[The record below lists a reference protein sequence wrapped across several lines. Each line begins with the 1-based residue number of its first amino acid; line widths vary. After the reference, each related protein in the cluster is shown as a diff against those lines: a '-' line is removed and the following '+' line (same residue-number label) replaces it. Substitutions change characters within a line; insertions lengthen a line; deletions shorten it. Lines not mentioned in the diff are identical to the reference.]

1 MKRTRVGYSKSCNKS
16 PCLLVNSCKKS
27 PSFMF
32 FFSWISMTI
41 ITVHFGWFNGSIPMF
56 DAWISIL
63 CCWNH
68 GENNIFTRTMD
79 PQNLSPQW
87 KWQVPPK
94 RRDKERQHQL
104 HWNLCQWSSDPVEHN
119 PLGTVFSDKNHLYIL
134 GNYLEHI
141 HVLPY
146 SVSIFFSEITKQ
158 HDPISLSN

>member
-1 MKRTRVGYSKSCNKS
+1 MV
-16 PCLLVNSCKKS
+16 
-27 PSFMF
+27 F
-32 FFSWISMTI
+32 FLGSAWKLSQSI
-41 ITVHFGWFNGSIPMF
+41 FGRFNGSIPMF
-56 DAWISIL
+56 DAKRIPIL
-63 CCWNH
+63 CCWNQ

-79 PQNLSPQW
+79 PQNISPQW

-94 RRDKERQHQL
+94 RHDKERQHQL

-146 SVSIFFSEITKQ
+146 SVSIFLVNSPNDMTPYPFRI
-158 HDPISLSN
+158 NAF